1 MVALL
6 QAMNQSAL
14 ARGLKMFLAA
24 WGCAA
29 VIGTAHHVIQFRSG
43 LLLAVGSSVFL
54 PLLGALVGPLVG
66 LGSGAPFFTWDFKLG
81 LAAALVVS
89 VALVV
94 VGVRGEASWWRWLTG
109 IAGVLLWMV
118 AGLVGF
124 GPQ

>member
-1 MVALL
+1 
-6 QAMNQSAL
+6 
-14 ARGLKMFLAA
+14 MFLAA

-29 VIGTAHHVIQFRSG
+29 VIGTAWSLIHFRSG
-43 LLLAVGSSVFL
+43 LLLAVESSVFL
-54 PLLGALVGPLVG
+54 PLLGALVGPFVG
-66 LGSGAPFFTWDFKLG
+66 LGSGAPFFTWAFRLG

>member
-1 MVALL
+1 MD
-6 QAMNQSAL
+6 QSSL
-14 ARGLKMFLAA
+14 ARGLKIFLAA
-24 WGCAA
+24 WCCAA
-29 VIGTAHHVIQFRSG
+29 VLGTAQHLIQFRSG

-54 PLLGALVGPLVG
+54 PLLGALLGPLVG
-66 LGSGAPFFTWDFKLG
+66 LVSGAPSFTWGFKLS
-81 LAAALVVS
+81 LAATLLVS